1 MQTILTEF
9 LASKGTLGAICAT
22 VIITCTTL
30 LVFKEPIKAFFSLII
45 SKCGAKKVVWDV
57 EDLTKSIDKLT
68 SLMNNKITNDANI
81 VHTFSDDLKDIQSEI
96 TKMNA
101 QISDIIAAARNRDIR
116 YALHDDHVDKIL
128 EKLDKFNDTLIH
140 ISTKIEFMSKTS
152 VGF

>member
-1 MQTILTEF
+1 
-9 LASKGTLGAICAT
+9 
-22 VIITCTTL
+22 
-30 LVFKEPIKAFFSLII
+30 
-45 SKCGAKKVVWDV
+45 
-57 EDLTKSIDKLT
+57 
-68 SLMNNKITNDANI
+68 MNNKITNDANI

-101 QISDIIAAARNRDIR
+101 QISDIIAAAGNRDIR

>member
-1 MQTILTEF
+1 MHTILTEF
-9 LASKGTLGAICAT
+9 LASKGTIGAICAT

-45 SKCGAKKVVWDV
+45 SKCGAKKVVWGV
-57 EDLTKSIDKLT
+57 EDLMRSIDTLT
-68 SLMNNKITNDANI
+68 AIMNNKINNDANM
-81 VHTFSDDLKDIQSEI
+81 VHTFSDDLKVIQTEI
-96 TKMNA
+96 NKMTD
-101 QISDIIAAARNRDIR
+101 QVSDLIEGARNRDIR